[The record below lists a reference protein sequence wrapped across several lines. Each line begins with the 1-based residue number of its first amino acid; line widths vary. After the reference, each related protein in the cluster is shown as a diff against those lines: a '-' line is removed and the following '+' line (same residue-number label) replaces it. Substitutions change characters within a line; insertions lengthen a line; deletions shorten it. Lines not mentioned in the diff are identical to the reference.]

1 MISICAPM
9 HCICRRQQEFQRRFA
24 SRACKILGEITRPL
38 TERDHRCWGEAW
50 MTTAEGGLERVVQHR
65 GTHVEKGLH
74 SRPVPAH
81 LLSLV
86 HALGHDLVNRTL
98 DERGRDRLTTSTPGG
113 IMHQHILVALEVAEK
128 VTDVSLKTVDADDPA
143 SMLTL
148 RPAQ

>member
-1 MISICAPM
+1 
-9 HCICRRQQEFQRRFA
+9 
-24 SRACKILGEITRPL
+24 
-38 TERDHRCWGEAW
+38 

-113 IMHQHILVALEVAEK
+113 IMHQHILVALEVSKWCIRQVGCDFSEAG
-128 VTDVSLKTVDADDPA
+128 A
-143 SMLTL
+143 L
-148 RPAQ
+148 RGALVRAG